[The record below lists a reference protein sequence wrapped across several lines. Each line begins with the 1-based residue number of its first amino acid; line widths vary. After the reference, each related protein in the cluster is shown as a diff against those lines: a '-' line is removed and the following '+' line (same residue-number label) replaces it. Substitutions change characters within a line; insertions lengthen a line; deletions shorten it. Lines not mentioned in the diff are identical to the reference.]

1 MLNSHYFHLGWI
13 TFATV
18 ATIVCAT
25 PESTPITASTAI
37 RLADAQQCPVSPKPS
52 CSDDTCQGS
61 IFVCATQF
69 ICGNES
75 PFTASDGR
83 DVILAGCRCCPLPIE
98 VWCHDHQ
105 CAALGG
111 TRICTA
117 DQLQGCA
124 CMTGPDRLAAMEAS
138 LADYPGAFDDSVDL
152 LEPGLSSDDEPT
164 NSSAQRTTMATIEL
178 LIQRMPLQYS
188 RGMDQSGKCW

>member
-1 MLNSHYFHLGWI
+1 MLNSHYFHISWI

-18 ATIVCAT
+18 ATTVCAT
-25 PESTPITASTAI
+25 PKSTPTAAPTAI
-37 RLADAQQCPVSPKPS
+37 RLADAERCPVTPKPS

-69 ICGNES
+69 ICCNES

-98 VWCHDHQ
+98 VWCHDRQ
-105 CAALGG
+105 CAAPED

-117 DQLQGCA
+117 GQLQGCV
-124 CMTGPDRLAAMEAS
+124 CMTRQDRLAAIEAS

-152 LEPGLSSDDEPT
+152 LEPGSSSDDEPT
-164 NSSAQRTTMATIEL
+164 NSSAQRTTMATMEP
-178 LIQRMPLQYS
+178 LIQRLPLQYAW
-188 RGMDQSGKCW
+188 GMDQSRNC